1 MNIADF
7 TSQLQEEL
15 ELEISLTPETDLSQL
30 EEWDSMAAMILIGFV
45 SDNFGVLLNGDDI
58 AKITTVNSLVER
70 IGEDKF
76 D

>member
-15 ELEISLTPETDLSQL
+15 ELEIDLTPETDLSQL

-45 SDNFGVLLNGDDI
+45 SDKFGVLLTGDDI
-58 AKITTVNSLVER
+58 AEITTVNSLIAK

-76 D
+76 N

>member
-1 MNIADF
+1 MSISDF

-15 ELEISLTPETDLSQL
+15 ELEIDLAPETDLSQL

-70 IGEDKF
+70 IGTEKF
-76 D
+76 E

>member
-1 MNIADF
+1 MNISEF

-15 ELEISLTPETDLSQL
+15 ELEIDLVPETDLSQL

-58 AKITTVNSLVER
+58 AKITTVNSLIER
-70 IGEDKF
+70 IGTGKF

>member
-1 MNIADF
+1 
-7 TSQLQEEL
+7 
-15 ELEISLTPETDLSQL
+15 
-30 EEWDSMAAMILIGFV
+30 MAAMILISFV

>member
-1 MNIADF
+1 MNITDF

-15 ELEISLTPETDLSQL
+15 ELETDLTPETDLSQL

-70 IGEDKF
+70 IGADKF
-76 D
+76 N

>member
-15 ELEISLTPETDLSQL
+15 ELEIDLTPETDLSQL

-70 IGEDKF
+70 IGTEKF

>member
-15 ELEISLTPETDLSQL
+15 ELEIDLTPETDLSQL

-58 AKITTVNSLVER
+58 AKITTVNSLVEK

>member
-15 ELEISLTPETDLSQL
+15 ELEIDLTPETDLSQL

-58 AKITTVNSLVER
+58 AKITTVNSLVEK
-70 IGEDKF
+70 IGTDKF
-76 D
+76 N

>member
-1 MNIADF
+1 MNISDF

-15 ELEISLTPETDLSQL
+15 ELEIDLTPETDLSQL

-70 IGEDKF
+70 IGTDKF
-76 D
+76 N

>member
-15 ELEISLTPETDLSQL
+15 ELEIDLTPETDLSQL
-30 EEWDSMAAMILIGFV
+30 EEWDSMSAMILIGFV
-45 SDNFGVLLNGDDI
+45 SDKFGVLLNGDDI
-58 AKITTVNSLVER
+58 SQITTVNSLIAK

-76 D
+76 S

>member
-15 ELEISLTPETDLSQL
+15 ELEIDLTPETDLSQL

-70 IGEDKF
+70 IGTEKF
-76 D
+76 E

>member
-7 TSQLQEEL
+7 TAQLQEEL
-15 ELEISLTPETDLSQL
+15 EFENNLTPETDLSKL

-58 AKITTVNSLVER
+58 AKITTVNSLIER
-70 IGEDKF
+70 IGTEKF
-76 D
+76 N